1 MAYTI
6 RKRIKGHSYIY
17 RLESFREKGKV
28 KHHYLEYLGPE
39 GKANHKESMVTKLY
53 RENIGPVG
61 QIMAEEL
68 AKAERR
74 WPAEWIMAAMREA
87 VINNQ
92 LRWSYI
98 DRIIERYEREGFAP
112 LHQEMVRMLE
122 ADVKFLPS
130 SEQGNHRAKAPPVAP
145 PIVASSSK
153 TFATGITGLT
163 RYEFEFKIA
172 DATKLIASN
181 NPFTF
186 APNPKYP
193 KELQP
198 RLRERVATRLQ
209 VENIAANLEPDAL
222 LTDYKSIDRGAPI
235 VGSDGVVESG
245 NGRVMAIIL
254 AAKQHP
260 EVYAKYKEALKAVA
274 PSYAL
279 SVELVDKFKV
289 PMLVRERLTKVDRK
303 QFVEESNIS
312 TTIESSP
319 IEKARTDAAKLT
331 LDMLT
336 SLELLEGEAIED
348 ALRSLRNKPFV
359 SAFLS
364 KLPANEQARL
374 VDAHGVLNQDGVRR
388 VAMAIFVA
396 TFRGD
401 VGLRLA
407 ERFFESAD
415 VNVRNCFN
423 GITRSLGALARA
435 ESITASGDHQ
445 RDYSIGADLAK
456 AITVFSAIKKTPG
469 MTVAKYLAQAQI
481 LERELT
487 PFQERVLAVLDER
500 CRSAKHI
507 GSILSSYAQ
516 LVIDSPPLSQ
526 VSFVPEAKA
535 TKEQL
540 FETAV
545 KRATDHNEIPR
556 LPVLV
561 RVHARR

>member
-1 MAYTI
+1 MAY
-6 RKRIKGHSYIY
+6 RREKQIKGHSYQY
-17 RLESFREKGKV
+17 LVESVWEGGKV
-28 KHHYLEYLGPE
+28 RQRVLRYLGPTGRE
-39 GKANHKESMVTKLY
+39 SPVHKAY
-53 RENIGPVG
+53 CENIGPVTP
-61 QIMAEEL
+61 MLAEEL

-112 LHQEMVRMLE
+112 PHREMVRMLE
-122 ADVKFLPS
+122 ADVKSLPS
-130 SEQGNHRAKAPPVAP
+130 SEQGNHRAKAPPTAP

-193 KELQP
+193 KKLQP

-254 AAKQHP
+254 ATEQHP

-364 KLPANEQARL
+364 KLPANEQGRL

-445 RDYSIGADLAK
+445 RDYSIGEDLAK

-507 GSILSSYAQ
+507 GAILSSYAQ
-516 LVIDSPPLSQ
+516 LVIDSPPPSQ

-545 KRATDHNEIPR
+545 KRATTDHNKVPPLTSLGQSSRPR
-556 LPVLV
+556 
-561 RVHARR
+561 R

>member
-1 MAYTI
+1 MATI
-6 RKRIKGHSYIY
+6 QKSNTVEKLRIHSGKRSHTGAGGTSPDRKRKGAGANRDY
-17 RLESFREKGKV
+17 RISIRGRLPPDLCQRISTIHAAALSKGCIPF
-28 KHHYLEYLGPE
+28 LDE
-39 GKANHKESMVTKLY
+39 
-53 RENIGPVG
+53 
-61 QIMAEEL
+61 
-68 AKAERR
+68 
-74 WPAEWIMAAMREA
+74 
-87 VINNQ
+87 
-92 LRWSYI
+92 
-98 DRIIERYEREGFAP
+98 
-112 LHQEMVRMLE
+112 LE
-122 ADVKFLPS
+122 ADVKSLPS
-130 SEQGNHRAKAPPVAP
+130 SEQGNHRAKAPLVAP

-289 PMLVRERLTKVDRK
+289 PMLVREKLTKVDRK

-359 SAFLS
+359 
-364 KLPANEQARL
+364 
-374 VDAHGVLNQDGVRR
+374 
-388 VAMAIFVA
+388 
-396 TFRGD
+396 
-401 VGLRLA
+401 
-407 ERFFESAD
+407 
-415 VNVRNCFN
+415 
-423 GITRSLGALARA
+423 
-435 ESITASGDHQ
+435 
-445 RDYSIGADLAK
+445 
-456 AITVFSAIKKTPG
+456 
-469 MTVAKYLAQAQI
+469 
-481 LERELT
+481 
-487 PFQERVLAVLDER
+487 
-500 CRSAKHI
+500 
-507 GSILSSYAQ
+507 
-516 LVIDSPPLSQ
+516 
-526 VSFVPEAKA
+526 

-545 KRATDHNEIPR
+545 KRAGYRP
-556 LPVLV
+556 
-561 RVHARR
+561 